1 MSKEKIKKDDD
12 ATLKVNFYNLS
23 IEVTR
28 RCNMQCRHCMRGDA
42 QNIDLQLDKI
52 EKILPQISN
61 ICDLVLTGGE
71 PSMVPNIM
79 HELLQ
84 LFQKYRVNVNNVYIV
99 TNGKDITPEFI
110 MACLEW
116 YLYCDDNELSAVALS
131 QDEFHDEIEQTNI
144 EKLKALS
151 FFNDT
156 DKAVDFRKSYALN
169 IGRAKKLNNQ
179 RKQQPIRVQP
189 TAYINESSNELNI
202 VDCNLAITV
211 NGDILSDA
219 DYEYTETDN
228 IKIGDTND
236 KLEELFTDIVDD
248 IY

>member
-1 MSKEKIKKDDD
+1 M
-12 ATLKVNFYNLS
+12 A
-23 IEVTR
+23 
-28 RCNMQCRHCMRGDA
+28 
-42 QNIDLQLDKI
+42 
-52 EKILPQISN
+52 
-61 ICDLVLTGGE
+61 
-71 PSMVPNIM
+71 PNVM

-116 YLYCDDNELSAVALS
+116 YLYCDDNELSAIALS

-156 DKAVDFRKSYALN
+156 DKTVDFRKSYVLN

>member
-1 MSKEKIKKDDD
+1 M
-12 ATLKVNFYNLS
+12 KVNFYNLS

-28 RCNMQCRHCMRGDA
+28 RCNMQCRHCMRGHA

-61 ICDLVLTGGE
+61 ICDLTLTGGE

-79 HELLQ
+79 RELLQ

-116 YLYCDDNELSAVALS
+116 YWYCDDSQLSAVALS

-179 RKQQPIRVQP
+179 LKQQPICTQP
-189 TAYINESSNELNI
+189 VAYIDESLNELNI
-202 VDCNLAITV
+202 IEGDIAITV
-211 NGDILSDA
+211 NGDILTQA
-219 DYEYTETDN
+219 DCQLLRHE
-228 IKIGDTND
+228 
-236 KLEELFTDIVDD
+236 
-248 IY
+248 

>member
-1 MSKEKIKKDDD
+1 MSKKKIKKDDD

-84 LFQKYRVNVNNVYIV
+84 LFQKYKVNVNNVYIV

-179 RKQQPIRVQP
+179 LKQQPICTQP
-189 TAYINESSNELNI
+189 VAYIDESLNELNI
-202 VDCNLAITV
+202 IEGNIAITV
-211 NGDILSDA
+211 NGDILTQA

-236 KLEELFTDIVDD
+236 KLEELFTYVVDD
-248 IY
+248 TY

>member
-1 MSKEKIKKDDD
+1 M
-12 ATLKVNFYNLS
+12 KVNFYNLS

-28 RCNMQCRHCMRGDA
+28 RCNMQCRHCMRGHA

-61 ICDLVLTGGE
+61 ICDLTLTGGE

-79 HELLQ
+79 RELLQ

-110 MACLEW
+110 TACLEW

-179 RKQQPIRVQP
+179 LKQQPICTQP
-189 TAYINESSNELNI
+189 VAYIDESLNELNI
-202 VDCNLAITV
+202 IEGDIAITV
-211 NGDILSDA
+211 NGDILTQA
-219 DYEYTETDN
+219 DCQLLRHE
-228 IKIGDTND
+228 
-236 KLEELFTDIVDD
+236 
-248 IY
+248 